1 MTPARRR
8 RLSADRAKQNI
19 LEAAEKQLIEGGPD
33 SVRVQPLARSLGITD
48 AAIHHHFGSREELLM
63 ALLRFGG
70 KRLREAMREA
80 GGQSG
85 VRPFDVGRFVDDT
98 LAVFGDRGYSRLAM
112 WLAAAGWRD
121 RGSGIYDDLAQ
132 WVEAARRGED
142 AISEE
147 TDALEVSDEA
157 RFTAALIA
165 LTLMSEPVFGQAARR
180 SVALP
185 GDATTTRRFR
195 SWLVE
200 LFERLVD
207 SPE

>member
-98 LAVFGDRGYSRLAM
+98 RAVFGDRGYSRLAM
-112 WLAAAGWRD
+112 WLAAAGWRQNK
-121 RGSGIYDDLAQ
+121 RGCFMNEKEARAAP
-132 WVEAARRGED
+132 AARAVSSFRG
-142 AISEE
+142 
-147 TDALEVSDEA
+147 
-157 RFTAALIA
+157 
-165 LTLMSEPVFGQAARR
+165 G
-180 SVALP
+180 VALVQGLRALRP
-185 GDATTTRRFR
+185 GSA
-195 SWLVE
+195 
-200 LFERLVD
+200 
-207 SPE
+207 